1 MESIQYN
8 TKIRKLTLSFMQF
21 DEESHGKQ
29 ISKMLN
35 DSKSMRELDINFCEF
50 IHPKCFFEM
59 CSALLL
65 ERCRLNILRL
75 RNIQISNL
83 ESKVIQYILMKNKQL
98 NTIDFSNCRIDSPE
112 NLEFFLQK
120 LGKESYI
127 RYLTLSG
134 L

>member
-1 MESIQYN
+1 
-8 TKIRKLTLSFMQF
+8 MQF

-50 IHPKCFFEM
+50 IHPKCFFDM
-59 CSALLL
+59 CSALLQ

-75 RNIQISNL
+75 RNIQITNL

-120 LGKESYI
+120 LGKDSYI